1 MARIGGFSCHCGTN
15 IAGTVDIARVVEAA
29 GQMPMVV
36 HATENKYNCSEP
48 GQALIRDAIT
58 EHRLSRV
65 VIAACSPRMHENT
78 FRKTVAAAG
87 LTPNLRKTPTLREHC
102 GGVHGGGRAPAT
114 TKAIELIRMAVAKVA
129 RHEK

>member
-1 MARIGGFSCHCGTN
+1 MARIGGFICHCGTN
-15 IAGTVDIARVVEAA
+15 IAGTGDINGVVEAA
-29 GQMPMVV
+29 KQMPMVV

-48 GQALIRDAIT
+48 GQALIRDAIV

-87 LTPNLRKTPTLREHC
+87 LNPYLLEMANLREHC
-102 GGVHGGGRAPAT
+102 SCGHRQLRLQGGPSGARANHWRT
-114 TKAIELIRMAVAKVA
+114 NGSTG
-129 RHEK
+129 